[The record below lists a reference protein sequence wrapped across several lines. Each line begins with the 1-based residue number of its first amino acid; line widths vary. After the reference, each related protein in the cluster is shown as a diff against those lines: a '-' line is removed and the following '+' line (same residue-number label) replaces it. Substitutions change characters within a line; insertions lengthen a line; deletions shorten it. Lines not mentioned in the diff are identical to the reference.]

1 MTVSSPTS
9 FVLVDTGVMSRFFLK
24 KPQIVKAY
32 TELVVTAVPVIS
44 ASVYIE
50 LMRWLVNIRGRAID
64 PITKS
69 EFDAI
74 RKQLDKYVQLNHGDC
89 IELAVETCRLYP
101 DTGLGDC
108 FTIGVGLFLTYL
120 FLRSIRSTLNACQES
135 DFIGLT
141 TLTFWKPINR

>member
-1 MTVSSPTS
+1 MIAPLPIS
-9 FVLVDTGVMSRFFLK
+9 FVLVDTGVMSRFFIN

-32 TELVVTAVPVIS
+32 TELIVTAVPVIS

-50 LMRWLVNIRGRAID
+50 LMRWLVNIRGRSID

-74 RKQLDKYVQLNHGDC
+74 RKQLDKYVQLNHSDC

-108 FTIGVGLFLTYL
+108 FTIGVGLF
-120 FLRSIRSTLNACQES
+120 FDIPVFTLNQKHFERVPGVRLYRPDNADLLE
-135 DFIGLT
+135 T
-141 TLTFWKPINR
+141 N

>member
-1 MTVSSPTS
+1 MTVTSPTS
-9 FVLVDTGVMSRFFLK
+9 FVLVDTGVMSRFFIK

-32 TELVVTAVPVIS
+32 TELVGTAVPVIS

-74 RKQLDKYVQLNHGDC
+74 RNQLDRYVQLNHGDC

-108 FTIGVGLFLTYL
+108 FTIGVGLF
-120 FLRSIRSTLNACQES
+120 FDIPIFTLNQKHFERVPGVRLYRPDNA
-135 DFIGLT
+135 GLLET
-141 TLTFWKPINR
+141 N

>member
-44 ASVYIE
+44 ASIYIE

-64 PITKS
+64 PISKS
-69 EFDAI
+69 EFDVI

-108 FTIGVGLFLTYL
+108 FTIGVGLF
-120 FLRSIRSTLNACQES
+120 FDISIFTLNQKHFERVPGVRLYHPDNS
-135 DFIGLT
+135 DLLET
-141 TLTFWKPINR
+141 N

>member
-1 MTVSSPTS
+1 MTVPSPTS

-24 KPQIVKAY
+24 KPQIVKDY
-32 TELVVTAVPVIS
+32 NELVIAAVPVIS

-50 LMRWLVNIRGRAID
+50 LMRWLVNIRGRATD

-89 IELAVETCRLYP
+89 IEFAVETCRLYP

-108 FTIGVGLFLTYL
+108 FTIGVGLF
-120 FLRSIRSTLNACQES
+120 FDIPIFTLNQKHFDRVPGVRLYWPANS
-135 DFIGLT
+135 DLLET
-141 TLTFWKPINR
+141 N

>member
-1 MTVSSPTS
+1 MTTPSPDL
-9 FVLVDTGVMSRFFLK
+9 FVLVDTGVISRFFLK

-32 TELVVTAVPVIS
+32 SELALTAVPVIS
-44 ASVYIE
+44 GSIYIE
-50 LMRWLVNIRGRAID
+50 LMRWLVNIRGRTVD

-108 FTIGVGLFLTYL
+108 FTIGVGLF
-120 FLRSIRSTLNACQES
+120 FDIPVFTLNQKHFERVPGIRLYQPENYDLLETS
-135 DFIGLT
+135 
-141 TLTFWKPINR
+141 

>member
-1 MTVSSPTS
+1 MIPDSPNS

-24 KPQIVKAY
+24 KPQIVAAY
-32 TELVVTAVPVIS
+32 NELMVTAVPVLS
-44 ASVYIE
+44 ASIYIE
-50 LMRWLVNIRGRAID
+50 LMRWLINIRGRAID

-89 IELAVETCRLYP
+89 IELAVEACRLYP

-108 FTIGVGLFLTYL
+108 FTIGVGLF
-120 FLRSIRSTLNACQES
+120 FDIPIFTLNQKHFERVPGIRLYRP
-135 DFIGLT
+135 DNYEL
-141 TLTFWKPINR
+141 LEMN

>member
-1 MTVSSPTS
+1 M
-9 FVLVDTGVMSRFFLK
+9 LVDTGVMSRFFLK

-44 ASVYIE
+44 ASVYIK
-50 LMRWLVNIRGRAID
+50 LLRWLVNIRGRATD

-74 RKQLDKYVQLNHGDC
+74 RKQLDKYVQLNHGNC
-89 IELAVETCRLYP
+89 IELAIETCRLYP

-108 FTIGVGLFLTYL
+108 FTIGVGLF
-120 FLRSIRSTLNACQES
+120 FDIPIFTLNPKHFERVPGVRLYRPDNADLLE
-135 DFIGLT
+135 T
-141 TLTFWKPINR
+141 N

>member
-1 MTVSSPTS
+1 MTVSPPSS
-9 FVLVDTGVMSRFFLK
+9 FVLIDTGVISRFLLK

-32 TELVVTAVPVIS
+32 NELAAQSIPVIS

-50 LMRWLVNIRGRAID
+50 LMRWLVNIRGRTTD

-69 EFDAI
+69 EFDSI

-89 IELAVETCRLYP
+89 LELAVEVSRLYP

-108 FTIGVGLFLTYL
+108 ITIGVGLF
-120 FLRSIRSTLNACQES
+120 FDVPVFTLNQKHFDRVPGIRLYRPDNYARLE
-135 DFIGLT
+135 T
-141 TLTFWKPINR
+141 N

>member
-1 MTVSSPTS
+1 MTVPSPTS

-32 TELVVTAVPVIS
+32 NELVITAVPVIS

-50 LMRWLVNIRGRAID
+50 LMRWLVNIRGRATD

-108 FTIGVGLFLTYL
+108 FTIGVGLF
-120 FLRSIRSTLNACQES
+120 FDIPIFTLNQKHFERVPGVRLYRPANS
-135 DFIGLT
+135 DLLET
-141 TLTFWKPINR
+141 N

>member
-1 MTVSSPTS
+1 MTSSLPNS

-32 TELVVTAVPVIS
+32 TELVVKAVPVIS

-50 LMRWLVNIRGRAID
+50 LMRWLINIRGRAID

-74 RKQLDKYVQLNHGDC
+74 RKQLDKYVQLSHGDC

-108 FTIGVGLFLTYL
+108 FTIGVGLF
-120 FLRSIRSTLNACQES
+120 FDIPIFTLNHKHFERVPGVRLYRPDNS
-135 DFIGLT
+135 DL
-141 TLTFWKPINR
+141 LEIN

>member
-1 MTVSSPTS
+1 MTVPSPTS
-9 FVLVDTGVMSRFFLK
+9 FVLIDTGVMSRFFLK

-32 TELVVTAVPVIS
+32 TELAVMAVPVIS

-108 FTIGVGLFLTYL
+108 FTIGVGLF
-120 FLRSIRSTLNACQES
+120 FDIPIFTLNQKHFDRVPGVRLYRPANS
-135 DFIGLT
+135 DLLET
-141 TLTFWKPINR
+141 N

>member
-1 MTVSSPTS
+1 MTSSLPNS
-9 FVLVDTGVMSRFFLK
+9 FVLVDTGVMSRFFLN

-32 TELVVTAVPVIS
+32 NELVITAVPVIS

-50 LMRWLVNIRGRAID
+50 LMRWLVNIRGRVID

-108 FTIGVGLFLTYL
+108 FTIGVGLF
-120 FLRSIRSTLNACQES
+120 FDIPIFTLNPKHFERVSGVRLYRPDNS
-135 DFIGLT
+135 DLLET
-141 TLTFWKPINR
+141 N

>member
-1 MTVSSPTS
+1 MTVPSLTS
-9 FVLVDTGVMSRFFLK
+9 FVLVDTGVMSRLFLK

-32 TELVVTAVPVIS
+32 HELVVMAVPVIS

-50 LMRWLVNIRGRAID
+50 LMRWLVNIRGRTID

-108 FTIGVGLFLTYL
+108 FTIGVGLF
-120 FLRSIRSTLNACQES
+120 FDVPIFTLNQKHFERVPGVRLYRP
-135 DFIGLT
+135 DNYELLET
-141 TLTFWKPINR
+141 N